1 MSGWDHETIAAR
13 LAAALRTAA
22 ARQRDAAAQVE
33 KLAEALL
40 AGDAA
45 DIERRLARFG
55 GGLDRLAV
63 SHDVSQTLDI
73 IRFLWPGEGDA

>member
-1 MSGWDHETIAAR
+1 MSWDHATIARR

-22 ARQRDAAAQVE
+22 ARQRDAAEKVE

-45 DIERRLARFG
+45 DIERHLARFG
-55 GGLDRLAV
+55 DGLDRLAV
-63 SHDVSQTLDI
+63 SHDVSRTLDI